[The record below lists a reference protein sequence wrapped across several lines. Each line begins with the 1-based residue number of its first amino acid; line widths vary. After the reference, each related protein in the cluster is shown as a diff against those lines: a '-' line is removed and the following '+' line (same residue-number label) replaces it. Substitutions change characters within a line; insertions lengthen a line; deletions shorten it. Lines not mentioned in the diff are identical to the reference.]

1 MYAIIETG
9 GKQYKVSKGEK
20 VYVENLGL
28 EEGKKVKFENVLAYS
43 DGKKLV
49 AGKPYVKDVSVS
61 GKVVKNGK
69 GKKVIVF
76 KFKAKKGYKRTQG
89 HRQPYT
95 LVEITEIKQVE
106 KKTTTTKKSTAT
118 KKTTTTKKTTA
129 AKKATAAKKTAAK
142 TADKKTDK
150 E

>member
-1 MYAIIETG
+1 MYAVIETG
-9 GKQYKVSKGEK
+9 GKQYKVSEGDKIFIEKLGVKEDEK
-20 VYVENLGL
+20 VVFD
-28 EEGKKVKFENVLAYS
+28 KVLAFS
-43 DGKKLV
+43 DDENIV
-49 AGKPYVKDVSVS
+49 AGKPYVAGAQVT

-95 LVEITEIKQVE
+95 CVEITDLKNE
-106 KKTTTTKKSTAT
+106 KKS
-118 KKTTTTKKTTA
+118 
-129 AKKATAAKKTAAK
+129 KKAAVK
-142 TADKKTDK
+142 ADT